1 MLLAIFSNVFKS
13 FNDIS
18 SYRHV
23 IIYTISIY
31 LNVLNIFQY
40 NPSISMFLAFKSH
53 SSILKE
59 YHLILQPAMQTIQI
73 FLLSTSGNSP
83 NVYLFL
89 KNILSVVTV
98 YVCTFIF

>member
-1 MLLAIFSNVFKS
+1 MLLAIFSDVFKS

-40 NPSISMFLAFKSH
+40 NPSISRFPSF
-53 SSILKE
+53 
-59 YHLILQPAMQTIQI
+59 
-73 FLLSTSGNSP
+73 
-83 NVYLFL
+83 
-89 KNILSVVTV
+89 
-98 YVCTFIF
+98 